1 MARGCLG
8 DGGQQVPG
16 GSWHGWRRA
25 SCMCLHVQ
33 TLPWVSSHAVTEVS
47 EQAVYQRAS
56 FPPLLLLPLSLFR
69 SVSLTSWHIRFSD
82 SQHPPTL
89 SVQQN
94 WSYRS
99 TPQKTSLSLP
109 SYQSSRTGLTE
120 VKKKLT
126 FKSPTLSVRQNWS
139 YRSTEKPF
147 FKSPTLSVQQNWSY
161 KSTPQKTSLSP
172 PPYQFSRNGLAQ
184 VERNA
189 SLKSPTLS
197 VQQEWSCTST
207 EEGFFRSLWCFLT
220 IVVSLGCFLIKV
232 VSLESFH

>member
-1 MARGCLG
+1 MCAIVLACSFLWCFEDRIFFFWLLLQRNDLAISKCCTSEEWAPSLLRCLSGMARGCLG

-69 SVSLTSWHIRFSD
+69 SVSLTSGTSD
-82 SQHPPTL
+82 FPTPNIPPLYQSSRTGLTEVPPKNFFKSPIL

-99 TPQKTSLSLP
+99 
-109 SYQSSRTGLTE
+109 
-120 VKKKLT
+120 KKKLT

-161 KSTPQKTSLSP
+161 RSTAVSYTHLTLPTKTL
-172 PPYQFSRNGLAQ
+172 
-184 VERNA
+184 V
-189 SLKSPTLS
+189 
-197 VQQEWSCTST
+197 
-207 EEGFFRSLWCFLT
+207 
-220 IVVSLGCFLIKV
+220 
-232 VSLESFH
+232 